1 MNFNFPLLKSI
12 RILLFPF
19 SLIYALIITIRN
31 WLFDIGVLRSSAFN
45 LPIICVGNLAVGGTG
60 KSPMVE
66 WLIRLLKDRYPV
78 AVLSRGYKRKTRGYA
93 LANASTTALD
103 IGDEPMQF
111 HSKFPDVA
119 IAVGEERIVAIP
131 QLLHDRPETR
141 AIILDDAF
149 QHRTVQ
155 AGLNVV
161 LTDYSNL
168 FTRDWWLPSGDLRDA
183 RSSYHRAGIIVVTKC
198 PATLSE
204 DERRG
209 IATEIRPSGHQ
220 RVFFSTI
227 CYGKPYHILQHAE
240 TSGRAVQ
247 MPADGHEA
255 QAPTGAR
262 AIRMVAGGQWT
273 RMPAGSSETQ
283 MPAGVE
289 IDETMEVLLVTGI
302 ANPAPLKQWLDEHSR
317 TYYELAYGD
326 HHIFT
331 IDDLQSIKKRFEDIH
346 AEKKIILTTEKD
358 AVRLIKFRQELEGL
372 PFYVLPIA
380 PGFLFDEES
389 RFTEL
394 ILTFINQF
402 PAQEGVGKDRLPAP
416 KGMGNN
422 QSPVA
427 GKAGGTGETNNT
439 NNEE

>member
-19 SLIYALIITIRN
+19 SLVYALIVTIRN
-31 WLFDIGVLRSSAFN
+31 WLFDKGILRSSAFS

-66 WLIRLLKDRYPV
+66 WLIRLLKDQYPI

-111 HSKFPDVA
+111 HSKFPDVT

-131 QLLHDRPETR
+131 QLLHDRPATR

-149 QHRTVQ
+149 QHRTVR
-155 AGLNVV
+155 AGLNVL

-183 RSSYHRAGIIVVTKC
+183 PSSYRRAGIIVVTKC
-198 PATLSE
+198 PAELSE
-204 DERRG
+204 DQRRA
-209 IATEIRPSGHQ
+209 IVTEIGPRGQ
-220 RVFFSTI
+220 QQVFFSTI
-227 CYGKPYHILQHAE
+227 RYGQPYHIMQGMSPGAAVDREGMTSTAGHAG
-240 TSGRAVQ
+240 TMAAVEQ
-247 MPADGHEA
+247 AREARPAR
-255 QAPTGAR
+255 T
-262 AIRMVAGGQWT
+262 T
-273 RMPAGSSETQ
+273 L
-283 MPAGVE
+283 
-289 IDETMEVLLVTGI
+289 IDDTMEVLLVTGI
-302 ANPAPLKQWLDEHSR
+302 ANPAPLKQWLDQHSR
-317 TYYELAYGD
+317 TYYEIAYGD

-331 IDDLQSIKKRFEDIH
+331 IDDLQSITRRFGSIQ

-380 PGFLFDEES
+380 PGFLFGDEP
-389 RFTEL
+389 RFTDL
-394 ILTFINQF
+394 IVTFIKEFN
-402 PAQEGVGKDRLPAP
+402 AR
-416 KGMGNN
+416 
-422 QSPVA
+422 S
-427 GKAGGTGETNNT
+427 
-439 NNEE
+439 NEK

>member
-19 SLIYALIITIRN
+19 SLVYALIVTIRN
-31 WLFDIGVLRSSAFN
+31 WMFDKKVLRSSAFN

-141 AIILDDAF
+141 VIILDDAF
-149 QHRTVQ
+149 QHRSVR
-155 AGLNVV
+155 AGLNML

-183 RSSYHRAGIIVVTKC
+183 PSSYRRAGIIVVTKC
-198 PATLSE
+198 PEALGE
-204 DERRG
+204 EERRA
-209 IATEIRPSGHQ
+209 IVTEIGPRAHQ
-220 RVFFSTI
+220 EVFFSAI
-227 CYGKPYHILQHAE
+227 QYGQPYHITQGMTPAAAERPGGEAE
-240 TSGRAVQ
+240 TMG
-247 MPADGHEA
+247 
-255 QAPTGAR
+255 
-262 AIRMVAGGQWT
+262 
-273 RMPAGSSETQ
+273 
-283 MPAGVE
+283 
-289 IDETMEVLLVTGI
+289 IDETVEVLLVTGI
-302 ANPAPLKQWLDEHSR
+302 ANPAPLKQWLDRHSR
-317 TYYELAYGD
+317 TYYEIAYGD

-331 IDDLQSIKKRFEDIH
+331 IDDLESITRRFETIN

-372 PFYVLPIA
+372 PFFVLPIA
-380 PGFLFDEES
+380 PGFLFGDEP

-402 PAQEGVGKDRLPAP
+402 PGQPAKGGEQLPAQEGPEG
-416 KGMGNN
+416 
-422 QSPVA
+422 S
-427 GKAGGTGETNNT
+427 GELNKN
-439 NNEE
+439 NNEK

>member
-19 SLIYALIITIRN
+19 SLVYALIVTIRN
-31 WLFDIGVLRSSAFN
+31 WLFDKGILRSSAFS

-66 WLIRLLKDRYPV
+66 WLIRLLKDQYPI

-111 HSKFPDVA
+111 HSKFPDVT

-131 QLLHDRPETR
+131 QLLHDRPATQ

-149 QHRTVQ
+149 QHRTVR
-155 AGLNVV
+155 AGLNVL

-183 RSSYHRAGIIVVTKC
+183 PSSSRRAGIIVVTKC
-198 PATLSE
+198 PAELSE
-204 DERRG
+204 EGRRA
-209 IATEIRPSGHQ
+209 IVTEIGPREHQ
-220 RVFFSTI
+220 QVFFSTI
-227 CYGKPYHILQHAE
+227 RYGQPYHIMQGMTTNA
-240 TSGRAVQ
+240 AVERKGTVSAAGNEGAMAAMEQ
-247 MPADGHEA
+247 AREAKPA
-255 QAPTGAR
+255 QTT
-262 AIRMVAGGQWT
+262 V
-273 RMPAGSSETQ
+273 
-283 MPAGVE
+283 
-289 IDETMEVLLVTGI
+289 IDDTMEVLLVTGI
-302 ANPAPLKQWLDEHSR
+302 ANPAPLKQWLDQHSR
-317 TYYELAYGD
+317 TYYEIAYGD

-331 IDDLQSIKKRFEDIH
+331 IDDLQSITRRFGSIQ

-380 PGFLFDEES
+380 PGFLFGDEA
-389 RFTEL
+389 RFTDL
-394 ILTFINQF
+394 IVTFIKEFN
-402 PAQEGVGKDRLPAP
+402 AR
-416 KGMGNN
+416 
-422 QSPVA
+422 S
-427 GKAGGTGETNNT
+427 
-439 NNEE
+439 NEK